1 MNTEY
6 KQRKNLTRF
15 TYENTAFQGWRLC
28 ISREGKTFVK
38 YFSDKK
44 FGSMEAALLAAEKT
58 LANIKNMLN
67 ESKKEHGK
75 ITKECISL
83 IESSLSETGF

>member
-6 KQRKNLTRF
+6 KQKKNLTRF

-44 FGSMEAALLAAEKT
+44 YGSGEEALAVAEQALERILDVFEKS
-58 LANIKNMLN
+58 LQK
-67 ESKKEHGK
+67 HGR
-75 ITKECISL
+75 ITKDCL
-83 IESSLSETGF
+83 IEAEQSIR

>member
-1 MNTEY
+1 MNTTEF
-6 KQRKNLTRF
+6 KPKKNLTRF

-44 FGSMEAALLAAEKT
+44 FGSSEAALAAAEEI
-58 LANIKNMLN
+58 LAKILTVFE
-67 ESKKEHGK
+67 ESKKKHGK
-75 ITKECISL
+75 ITRDCL
-83 IESSLSETGF
+83 IEAEQCIR